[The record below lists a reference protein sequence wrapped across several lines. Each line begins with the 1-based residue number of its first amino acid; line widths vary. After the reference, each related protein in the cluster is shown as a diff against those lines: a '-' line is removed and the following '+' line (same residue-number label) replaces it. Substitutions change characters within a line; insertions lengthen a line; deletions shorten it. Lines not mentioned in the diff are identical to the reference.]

1 MGAKNKKSPSQ
12 LLRMDYDIN
21 KNKIGYRK
29 TKWSPSSIQ
38 ILSYLMI
45 KL

>member
-21 KNKIGYRK
+21 KNKIGY
-29 TKWSPSSIQ
+29 SN
-38 ILSYLMI
+38 LSAHPLLSKYYLTY
-45 KL
+45 